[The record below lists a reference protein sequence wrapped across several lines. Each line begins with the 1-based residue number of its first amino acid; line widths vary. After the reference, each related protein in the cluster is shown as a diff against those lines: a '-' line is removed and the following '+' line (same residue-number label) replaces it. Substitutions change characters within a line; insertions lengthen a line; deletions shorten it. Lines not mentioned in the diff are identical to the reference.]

1 MYSYTGWSYWVYSYM
16 RYKVTV
22 AYDGSMYH
30 GWQTQRKGNSI
41 EEAIEAVLKVMHDY
55 DVEIVGSGRTDSK
68 VHAIGQVFHFDSELG
83 MNEERMKVAFNA
95 QLDKS
100 IRIKKVEIVSDE
112 FHARFDAK
120 QKHYDYYLTSDT
132 TNPFVRN
139 YMEVDYHSL
148 NYDKMVEAANFFLGT
163 HDFTSFTSSKIDQRK
178 DKIRTITRFEI
189 LQEYDVT
196 HFIIAGDGFL
206 RYMVRMMVQTVIMV
220 GKGKVEVEEVKQMLD
235 AKNKHICKYKANACG
250 LYLVEVVY

>member
-1 MYSYTGWSYWVYSYM
+1 M

-22 AYDGSMYH
+22 AYDGSKYH

-41 EEAIEAVLKVMHDY
+41 EEAIEAVLEIMHGY
-55 DVEIVGSGRTDSK
+55 PTEIVGSGRTDSK
-68 VHAIGQVFHFDSELG
+68 VHAIGQVFHFDSQLG
-83 MNEERMKVAFNA
+83 MNEKRMKIALNA

-112 FHARFDAK
+112 FHARFDVK
-120 QKHYDYYLTSDT
+120 QKRYDYYLTSDT

-139 YMEVDYHSL
+139 YMEVDYHPL
-148 NYDKMVEAANFFLGT
+148 NYDKMLKAASFFLGT

-178 DKIRTITRFEI
+178 DKIRTIIRFEI
-189 LQEYDVT
+189 KKEKDVT
-196 HFIIAGDGFL
+196 NFIIVGDGFL
-206 RYMVRMMVQTVIMV
+206 RYMVRMMVQTLIMV
-220 GKGKVEVEEVKQMLD
+220 GKGKIEVGEVKQMLD